1 MCIRLLLLSRM
12 SHWIVTIISFASWL
26 HECARMVDLAIDSS
40 GDTDLDGDDA
50 PLSDS
55 VLEEVGVP
63 AGVWGNISQSQ
74 ANAIQAMQL
83 PQIHR
88 QPVIARSPLPD
99 FSRSRRPETIVGWN
113 WLNFSVKSAQI
124 DGQTESVKC
133 LFFNDFHNF

>member
-1 MCIRLLLLSRM
+1 M

-99 FSRSRRPETIVGWN
+99 FSRSRRPETLVGWN
-113 WLNFSVKSAQI
+113 CKIHCYGEGFAEGVPKSVKYI
-124 DGQTESVKC
+124 IY
-133 LFFNDFHNF
+133 